1 MWGPAIL
8 STRQDSRK
16 TPGIAVKYFGVFR
29 NQTSR
34 ALLSRFID
42 LGLVIMMSRHRMS
55 DGHPQEEG
63 GEDLAEVAVSTWA
76 QGEVYGQQMSH
87 F

>member
-1 MWGPAIL
+1 
-8 STRQDSRK
+8 
-16 TPGIAVKYFGVFR
+16 
-29 NQTSR
+29 
-34 ALLSRFID
+34 
-42 LGLVIMMSRHRMS
+42 MSRHRMS